1 MKTFWIQVILL
12 IIAVLGSMWYLFNES
27 QLVGLS
33 NSSSTPKQVKIN
45 NTVINIE
52 VANSKDERAK
62 GLSGRDSLSVDSGML
77 FLFEKYG
84 KYRFWMKDVKFPLD
98 LIFIKDE
105 TIVDILEN
113 VPTVSE
119 NEASIPIYEPVGEVD
134 KVLEVNAGFARPK
147 NIKPGDVIEL
157 IY

>member
-1 MKTFWIQVILL
+1 
-12 IIAVLGSMWYLFNES
+12 
-27 QLVGLS
+27 
-33 NSSSTPKQVKIN
+33 
-45 NTVINIE
+45 
-52 VANSKDERAK
+52 
-62 GLSGRDSLSVDSGML
+62 
-77 FLFEKYG
+77 
-84 KYRFWMKDVKFPLD
+84 MKDVKFPLD